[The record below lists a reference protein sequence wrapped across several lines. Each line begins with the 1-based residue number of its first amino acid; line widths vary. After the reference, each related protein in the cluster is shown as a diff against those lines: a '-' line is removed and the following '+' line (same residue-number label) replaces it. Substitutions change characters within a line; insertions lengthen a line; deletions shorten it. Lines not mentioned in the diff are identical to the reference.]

1 VNVKIIICGMNGFV
15 GSALERFFKARGD
28 EVSAISVRESTSF
41 ESLIEKLDGSDV
53 LINLAGANIL
63 GRWSDG
69 YKKLLRQSRL
79 GTTQKLVEALKK
91 CSLPPHTWLN
101 ASAVGVYDSYHQHD
115 EFSRDFGDDF
125 LSKLVHDWEY
135 EALKASSK
143 TTRVCLMR
151 FGVVYGKGGGAMEK
165 MLPPFRM
172 GLGGK
177 MGDGF
182 QMISWIHLEDLVHAA
197 AFLIEHD
204 EIEGPINF
212 TAPEPI
218 SNLEQTKT
226 MGRILHRPTF
236 FDLPSWVVKLA
247 FGEGSSVMLES
258 KEVYPRILQD
268 AGFVFNYPTF
278 DSAMEE
284 IVRGQG

>member
-1 VNVKIIICGMNGFV
+1 MKIIICGMNGFV
-15 GSALERFFKARGD
+15 GSALERFFVARGD
-28 EVSAISVRESTSF
+28 DVWAISVRSNTSP
-41 ESLIEKLDGSDV
+41 ESLVDKLDGSDV
-53 LINLAGANIL
+53 IINLAGANIL
-63 GRWSDG
+63 GRWSDE

-79 GTTQKLVEALKK
+79 ETTQKLVEALKR

-125 LSKLVHDWEY
+125 LSELVHDWEH
-135 EALKASSK
+135 EALKASSDV
-143 TTRVCLMR
+143 TRVCLMR
-151 FGVVYGKGGGAMEK
+151 FGVVYGRGGGAMEK

-182 QMISWIHLEDLVHAA
+182 QMISWIHLEDLVRAA
-197 AFLIEHD
+197 AFLIEHE

-247 FGEGSSVMLES
+247 FGEGSIVMLES
-258 KEVYPRILQD
+258 KEVYPRVLQD
-268 AGFVFNYPTF
+268 AEFVFNYPTF